1 MFKANF
7 RIKNFISLVIL
18 TALLLLASA
27 QFTKS
32 LTIDFVHN
40 RTTHS
45 TDTVFK
51 DLKEESLPN
60 IEELE
65 KATKELEKELQL
77 AEEQF
82 QENNYLASERRLRE
96 IIKIL
101 VDPDFPL
108 LDSASESVVEKYQ
121 ERICE
126 STGAG
131 FVRANGKAT
140 EYGGLISGTVVCRT
154 VESERTVE
162 RENDDS
168 SQEGFLD
175 DKLFSILEKN
185 VERGHRIGSK
195 SLALLQQVLI
205 AKSDGSENNKVLEI
219 SELGREFEYGR
230 ISPLLQISAF
240 NIESI
245 APVRIAIDQI
255 VDIAKGQKST
265 IVYL

>member
-108 LDSASESVVEKYQ
+108 LDSASESDVEIHG
-121 ERICE
+121 E
-126 STGAG
+126 
-131 FVRANGKAT
+131 
-140 EYGGLISGTVVCRT
+140 
-154 VESERTVE
+154 
-162 RENDDS
+162 
-168 SQEGFLD
+168 
-175 DKLFSILEKN
+175 
-185 VERGHRIGSK
+185 H
-195 SLALLQQVLI
+195 
-205 AKSDGSENNKVLEI
+205 
-219 SELGREFEYGR
+219 
-230 ISPLLQISAF
+230 
-240 NIESI
+240 
-245 APVRIAIDQI
+245 
-255 VDIAKGQKST
+255 
-265 IVYL
+265 